1 MDSDRPNFSTFWLC
15 DLALVPCPLCAQH
28 LHLYIEDN
36 NNTGVIMRIGR
47 GDPYVNCLHIV
58 IGASKQ
64 TKAAVV
70 IFFLVSRE
78 MGVADSSPV
87 S

>member
-1 MDSDRPNFSTFWLC
+1 
-15 DLALVPCPLCAQH
+15 
-28 LHLYIEDN
+28 
-36 NNTGVIMRIGR
+36 MRIGR